1 MSHLH
6 AVKECLKDLNRD
18 KIIEVGLALGLLY
31 PSLTKMSMLPHDM
44 IQAWLQERDN
54 VLTMSGQPTV
64 QSLLAALH
72 SSDLPGTAE
81 QVKAKFNI

>member
-1 MSHLH
+1 MQHLH
-6 AVKECLKDLNRD
+6 AVKECLKDLSRD

-31 PSLTKMSMLPHDM
+31 PSLTRMSMLPHDM

-54 VLTMSGQPTV
+54 VPTMSGRPTV

-81 QVKAKFNI
+81 LVRTWFNT